1 VAGFA
6 LEIAMRLKT
15 KRVMTMPE
23 CAGLVAGEGELPAI
37 LARAMLARGLDIVTI
52 ALSES
57 SYLQLQPLVHRLH
70 CFGAGQ
76 GNKIIETLK
85 REGVRDIVL
94 IGKVSK
100 DVLFRHWRF
109 DSRAWRILRR
119 AKSLQDDVLLAEIIR
134 EFESEGMR
142 VVEQCHFLPDLCPKG
157 GTLTRRRPTRR
168 EWQDIKY
175 GFSAARSVGQLGI
188 GQTIVVKHGTIL
200 AVEGMEGTDEAI
212 TRGCRL
218 AHASAVVV
226 KVSRP
231 GQDLRLD
238 MPTVGMKTLQVMH
251 AGRATVLAI
260 EAGKTIVVGDEEFAR
275 VADEAGISVVAG

>member
-1 VAGFA
+1 MS
-6 LEIAMRLKT
+6 E
-15 KRVMTMPE
+15 RV
-23 CAGLVAGEGELPAI
+23 GLVAGEGELPVI
-37 LARAMLARGLDIVTI
+37 LTHAMLARGLDVVAI

-57 SYLQLQPLVHRLH
+57 IYGQLQPLVQRLH

-76 GNKIIETLK
+76 GNKIIEALK
-85 REGVRDIVL
+85 CEGVRDLVL

-100 DVLFRHWRF
+100 DVLFRRWRF

-119 AKSLQDDVLLAEIIR
+119 AKSFQDDVLLTEIIR

-142 VVEQCHFLPDLCPKG
+142 VVEPSHFLSDLCPKG
-157 GTLTRRRPTRR
+157 GVLTRRRPTRR
-168 EWQDIKY
+168 EWQDIEY
-175 GFSAARSVGQLGI
+175 GFSAARNMGRLGI

-218 AHASAVVV
+218 AHEGAVVV

-238 MPTVGMKTLQVMH
+238 MPTVGMRTLQVMRE
-251 AGRATVLAI
+251 GRATVLAI
-260 EAGKTIVVGDEEFAR
+260 EAGKTIVVEGEAFPRA
-275 VADEAGISVVAG
+275 ADEAGISVVAG